1 MLGKILKTAL
11 LSTAILTSAGLAA
24 GTAFAQEV
32 VYNRGNDTDPETLD
46 HHKTTTVVVGHLMRD
61 LYEGL
66 VVYDA
71 KAEVVPGVAESWE
84 ISDDG
89 LVYTFRLRQNAKW
102 SNGDPV
108 TANDFVFTFRRL
120 QDPNTAAPYANM
132 QFVIKGAEAANKGE
146 GSLEDIGVRAVDDQT
161 LEITLASPA
170 PYFLELLTHQTG
182 LPLHQASV
190 EQHGTDFV
198 QPGNLVTNGAYMLDS
213 FTPNDKLVMKKNP
226 HFHDADNVQIDVVNY
241 IPFEDR
247 SACLRRFEAGEV
259 QSCSDI
265 PAEQMDYMREN
276 LGEQVHISPYLGTYY
291 LPVKTKKEKLSDP
304 RVRHAISMV
313 IDREF
318 LAKEIWRDTMIPG
331 YSLVPPG
338 IGNYGEPVYLEYKD
352 QDMLDRED
360 AAKKLLEE
368 AGFSEGELTIELRH
382 NTGSNHKNTMTAIAD
397 MLKNI
402 GVNST
407 IVEMEGTGYFD
418 YMKQDGDFDLTRA
431 GWIGDYSDP
440 QNFLFLFESDN
451 LGFNYPRWENAEYDA
466 LMDKAATANDL
477 EERAG
482 ILRQAE
488 ELFLKE
494 VPAIP
499 ILYYSSRSL
508 VSEKLAGWEDNIQN
522 AHATRFLSLEQ

>member
-1 MLGKILKTAL
+1 MLGKSLKIAL
-11 LSTAILTSAGLAA
+11 LSTAVLVSGGLSATLAL
-24 GTAFAQEV
+24 AQEV

-66 VVYDA
+66 VIYDA
-71 KAEVVPGVAESWE
+71 KAEVIPGVAERWE

-89 LVYTFRLRQNAKW
+89 LVYTFYLRENAKW

-108 TANDFVFTFRRL
+108 TANDFVFAFRRL
-120 QDPNTAAPYANM
+120 QDPATAAPYANM
-132 QFVIKGAEAANKGE
+132 QYVIANAEAINKGE
-146 GSLEDIGVRAVDDQT
+146 TPLEELGARAVDDHT

-182 LPLHQASV
+182 LPIHQASV
-190 EQHGTDFV
+190 EQHGEQFTR
-198 QPGNLVTNGAYMLDS
+198 PGNMVTNGAYMLDS
-213 FTPNDKLVMKKNP
+213 FTPNDRLVMRKNP
-226 HFHDADNVQIDVVNY
+226 EFHDADNVQIDVINY

-247 SACLRRFEAGEV
+247 SACLRRFEAAEV
-259 QSCSDI
+259 HSCSDI

-276 LGEQVHISPYLGTYY
+276 LGDQVRVAPYLGTYY
-291 LPVKTKKEKLSDP
+291 LPVKTKKEKLADP
-304 RVRHAISMV
+304 RVRQAISMA

-318 LAKEIWRDTMIPG
+318 LAKEIWRDTMLPA

-338 IGNYGEPVYLEYKD
+338 IGNYGDPVYLVYKD
-352 QDMLDRED
+352 QDILARED

-368 AGFSEGELTIELRH
+368 AGVGEGQLTVELRH
-382 NTGSNHKNTMTAIAD
+382 NTGENHKNTMTAISD
-397 MLKNI
+397 MLKSI

-418 YMKQDGDFDLTRA
+418 YMKQDGDFDITRA

-451 LGFNYPRWENAEYDA
+451 LGFNYPRWENAEYAA
-466 LMDKAATANDL
+466 LMDQAAQANDL
-477 EERAG
+477 DERAA

-488 ELFLKE
+488 EIFLRE

-499 ILYYSSRSL
+499 ILYYSSRAL
-508 VSEKLAGWEDNIQN
+508 VSEKLQGWEDNIQD
-522 AHATRFLSLEQ
+522 AHGTRFMSIVQ